1 MKFWGQLRLLLWKN
15 GLCHSRQKLRV
26 TIEVIWPLLL
36 FLILM
41 WVRTRGLKLYIHECH
56 FDQKAMPSAGFIP
69 FIQSTVC
76 TLNNTCHER
85 TSPDNR
91 YAFEYNTSLLVQLVG
106 DVDIIVKKKLHGD
119 TLMSIRKLSSDL
131 KELSAF
137 VKKVTNPEAPL
148 KGKIWV
154 KNIVRAKSSGE
165 FVDSFKEV
173 NLTIPDEVV
182 DKFYHSSLS
191 VSGLQQIFDRGR
203 SDVYSHLCRSDA
215 LHKLLNISNKGTT
228 SLPVQLCNLAEPE
241 AFLFTSNVVRNLN
254 WTALLTEMAGIT
266 KQSGYDI
273 GLEDWRK
280 ALVIAQQVRKEVGEL
295 SSLRE
300 MLDSLFKKVSEMNRL
315 MDLSDTN
322 STIRFVQAVVCGR
335 NSTTLLDTEH
345 GPAQRIEEFREQIN
359 QNLQQN
365 SQSSDKNKDD
375 KYLYDNS
382 TSQRC
387 NAIFKTL
394 EENQITLFLWKQL
407 KPYVRGKIL
416 YSPRTAA
423 TFKVIERVNKT
434 FEPLLVVRNTAHHW
448 TASVAPKILS
458 WMQKHSDTVEQ
469 IKKLSSTG
477 SLLFLIMMEQHVNNV
492 STIGVTGNE
501 GIGGMNTTGVTDTL
515 GWLAD
520 VPQYVQGANRI
531 AKEVEN
537 ALNCVEMNRF
547 EGYDREEDLMK
558 NGLKLMAENK
568 LWAALV
574 FTNTAGGSWS
584 ANNGEI
590 PKFIRY
596 KIRMDAQKVD
606 STKRIED
613 RVYHPGP
620 RRRPAI
626 DLKYITFGFAY
637 LQDLVEQAIIS
648 LHTGWVNNTGVY
660 LQQFPYPC
668 YIFDQFIVTIAESF
682 PMFMVLSWVYSFSM
696 IIKSIVREKELRL
709 KEAMK
714 VMGLSN
720 SVLWTAW
727 FINSF
732 LFMFVSSLLL
742 TLILKFGKILEHSN
756 PVIILLFLMCF
767 ACATISK
774 AFMVTTWF
782 SRANIAACAGGIV
795 FFTLYLPYPFVKLW
809 THRFNIHAK
818 GVVSLISNVAFG
830 LGCSYLAHFEE
841 EGTGV
846 QWSNFAQSTMP
857 PDKFSIAHV
866 MGMLLLDSILYFV
879 FAWYI
884 EAVFPGQYG
893 VPKPWYFFLTK
904 SYWTGKPNISKESL
918 EDSLSSNG
926 TQAGPDFEDEPN
938 DLTLGVSIRHLSKTY
953 SGCTK
958 AAVNNLSLNFYENQI
973 TSFLGHNGAG
983 KTTTISILTGLY
995 PPTSGTAKIYAQDI
1009 REDMDTIRRS
1019 LGVCPQHNVL
1029 FDELT
1034 VFEHLYFYAKLKG
1047 RSAREAEREAKEFLK
1062 DLNLTNKRNAYSGKL
1077 SGGMQ
1082 RRLSIAIAF
1091 VGGSRTVI
1099 LDEPTAG
1106 VDPYARRGIWE
1117 LVLKYKAGRTVI
1129 LTTHHMDEADLLG
1142 DRIAVINEGQLRCCG
1157 SSLFL
1162 KTRFGSGY
1170 YLTLVR
1176 ELPKHLP
1183 KSPRITP
1190 DDNTHKGVEEQTITR
1205 SNGSRTDDDNM
1216 ENLKVL
1222 IRRHIEGAAL
1232 VSSTGVEMSFRLPAC
1247 PDTYSSF
1254 EKLCR
1259 ELDANLDRLGVSSY
1273 GLSDTTLE
1281 EVFLKVTKVGES
1293 AKSLS
1298 TDQVCK
1304 EYDPAPPFCQKL
1316 AGFFRAFHDGKDDRV
1331 SSNFHNKDYKDNA
1344 ETSEETG
1351 RLTQDSFMSHRPD
1364 VDLPAPV
1371 SKEVVIGAL
1380 LHRRQLA
1387 AMYRR
1392 RLQRNTRNLK
1402 GLFCE
1407 IILPAF
1413 FVFLALLFTLLIPP
1427 LSEEPSLELLP
1438 WLYGPPNNVFFSTL

>member
-1 MKFWGQLRLLLWKN
+1 
-15 GLCHSRQKLRV
+15 
-26 TIEVIWPLLL
+26 
-36 FLILM
+36 
-41 WVRTRGLKLYIHECH
+41 
-56 FDQKAMPSAGFIP
+56 
-69 FIQSTVC
+69 
-76 TLNNTCHER
+76 
-85 TSPDNR
+85 
-91 YAFEYNTSLLVQLVG
+91 
-106 DVDIIVKKKLHGD
+106 
-119 TLMSIRKLSSDL
+119 
-131 KELSAF
+131 
-137 VKKVTNPEAPL
+137 
-148 KGKIWV
+148 
-154 KNIVRAKSSGE
+154 
-165 FVDSFKEV
+165 
-173 NLTIPDEVV
+173 
-182 DKFYHSSLS
+182 
-191 VSGLQQIFDRGR
+191 
-203 SDVYSHLCRSDA
+203 
-215 LHKLLNISNKGTT
+215 
-228 SLPVQLCNLAEPE
+228 
-241 AFLFTSNVVRNLN
+241 
-254 WTALLTEMAGIT
+254 
-266 KQSGYDI
+266 
-273 GLEDWRK
+273 
-280 ALVIAQQVRKEVGEL
+280 
-295 SSLRE
+295 
-300 MLDSLFKKVSEMNRL
+300 
-315 MDLSDTN
+315 
-322 STIRFVQAVVCGR
+322 
-335 NSTTLLDTEH
+335 
-345 GPAQRIEEFREQIN
+345 
-359 QNLQQN
+359 
-365 SQSSDKNKDD
+365 
-375 KYLYDNS
+375 
-382 TSQRC
+382 
-387 NAIFKTL
+387 
-394 EENQITLFLWKQL
+394 
-407 KPYVRGKIL
+407 
-416 YSPRTAA
+416 
-423 TFKVIERVNKT
+423 
-434 FEPLLVVRNTAHHW
+434 
-448 TASVAPKILS
+448 
-458 WMQKHSDTVEQ
+458 
-469 IKKLSSTG
+469 
-477 SLLFLIMMEQHVNNV
+477 
-492 STIGVTGNE
+492 
-501 GIGGMNTTGVTDTL
+501 
-515 GWLAD
+515 
-520 VPQYVQGANRI
+520 
-531 AKEVEN
+531 
-537 ALNCVEMNRF
+537 
-547 EGYDREEDLMK
+547 
-558 NGLKLMAENK
+558 
-568 LWAALV
+568 
-574 FTNTAGGSWS
+574 
-584 ANNGEI
+584 
-590 PKFIRY
+590 
-596 KIRMDAQKVD
+596 
-606 STKRIED
+606 
-613 RVYHPGP
+613 VYHPGP

-626 DLKYITFGFAY
+626 DLKYVTFGFAY

-648 LHTGWVNNTGVY
+648 LHTGRTNNTGVY

-732 LFMFVSSLLL
+732 LFMFLSSLLL
-742 TLILKFGKILEHSN
+742 TLILKFGKILEHSD
-756 PVIILLFLMCF
+756 PLIILLFLMCY

-809 THRFNIHAK
+809 THRFNIHTK
-818 GVVSLISNVAFG
+818 GAVSLISNVAFG

-866 MGMLLLDSILYFV
+866 MGT
-879 FAWYI
+879 
-884 EAVFPGQYG
+884 YG

-904 SYWTGKPNISKESL
+904 SYWTGKPTIFKESI

-926 TQAGPDFEDEPN
+926 SQAGPDFEDEPN
-938 DLTLGVSIRHLSKTY
+938 DLTLGVSIRHLTKVY
-953 SGCTK
+953 SGCKK

-1009 REDMDTIRRS
+1009 REDMDTIRHS

-1034 VFEHLYFYAKLKG
+1034 VFEHLCFYAQLKG
-1047 RSAREAEREAKEFLK
+1047 RSAREAKSEAREFLK
-1062 DLNLTNKRNAYSGKL
+1062 DLNLTNKRNEYSEKL

-1176 ELPKHLP
+1176 EVPKHLP
-1183 KSPRITP
+1183 KSPRTTP
-1190 DDNTHKGVEEQTITR
+1190 EDSSHKSLEEQTIIR
-1205 SNGSRTDDDNM
+1205 SNSNRTDDDNM
-1216 ENLKVL
+1216 EKLKVL

-1232 VSSTGVEMSFRLPAC
+1232 VSSTGVEISFRLPAC
-1247 PDTYSSF
+1247 PDTYSAF
-1254 EKLCR
+1254 EKMCK
-1259 ELDANLDRLGVSSY
+1259 ELDANLDRLGISSY

-1293 AKSLS
+1293 VKSLGV
-1298 TDQVCK
+1298 DQTCE
-1304 EYDPAPPFCQKL
+1304 EYDPAPPFWQKL
-1316 AGFFRAFHDGKDDRV
+1316 AGLFRSFHDGNDDKAAA
-1331 SSNFHNKDYKDNA
+1331 NCHNKEYRDNA
-1344 ETSEETG
+1344 EGSEETG
-1351 RLTQDSFMSHRPD
+1351 RLTQDSSMCHRPD

-1371 SKEVVIGAL
+1371 SKEVVIGTL
-1380 LHRRQLA
+1380 LHRRQIV

-1392 RLQRNTRNLK
+1392 RLQRNRRNLK

-1427 LSEEPSLELLP
+1427 LSEEPSLELIP
-1438 WLYGPPNNVFFSTL
+1438 WLYGPPNSVFFSNEDKTDPLNEKYVDTLLTKPGLGIRCMKNTPLRDLICQPDLWRNTSTLSEPYNLAAANRIEVCDCSVGTLKCPRQPPDPPSVVAPTTDLLLNMTGRNISDWIVKTWKQYHKRRYGGFQFGVKNPIVALNYTVLELLVERMSEMSGLDSQASFDILAQRVTSTQVLNNAKVWFNNKGWASSVAYMNALNNIILRAHLPPTEDPADYGISVINHPMNFTQSQLQDELL